1 MAVQVDTVG
10 NFRVRTVVLGSGP
23 PLVYFHDLEGH
34 PGEAPFLNRLGKG
47 RRVFAPETPGYG
59 ESTGFDQVDG
69 ILGLTL
75 HHRALVES
83 WGVGAVDVV
92 GHGLGGMFA
101 AEFAAIC
108 PQLTRRLVLVGA
120 YGLWLDA
127 TPVPDVFTMS
137 PDMLK
142 AAKWANPDAAPI
154 EPSIFVAPEGDAA
167 AAMLERTKNLAVAT
181 KFLWPIP
188 DRGLRARLPYIQ
200 APTLVV
206 HGESDGLVP
215 VAYADEFAKLIP
227 DARVARIAGAGHL
240 PQVECE
246 DEFVAIV
253 QEFTGS
259 Q

>member
-1 MAVQVDTVG
+1 MPLQFDSAG
-10 NFRVRTVVLGSGP
+10 NFRVRTLVEGSGS

-34 PGEAPFLNRLGKG
+34 PGEASFLKHLAAG

-59 ESTGFDQVDG
+59 ESTGFDSIDG

-83 WGVGAVDVV
+83 WGAGPVDVV

-120 YGLWLDA
+120 YGLWMDGA
-127 TPVPDVFTMS
+127 PVPDVFTMS

-142 AAKWANPDAAPI
+142 AAKWANAESPPE
-154 EPSIFVAPEGDAA
+154 EPSIFTAPPDDPGAA
-167 AAMLERTKNLAVAT
+167 VLERTKNLSIAT

-188 DRGLRARLPYIQ
+188 DRGLRARLPYIK

-215 VAYADEFAKLIP
+215 VAYADEFARLIP
-227 DARVARIAGAGHL
+227 NAGVAKIAGAGHL

-246 DEFVAIV
+246 GEFIARVAA
-253 QEFTGS
+253 FLAG
-259 Q
+259 